1 MKGKPGVKVT
11 IPSSSQKKPNRKPL
25 SQSTRRRHRG
35 LYRRNGTTSHHS
47 ARRPKLG
54 EETGAP
60 PRPLPQGTTIQLLAA
75 FAPHTGR
82 AIGLPSPNKTGEVML
97 SFLQDLVLPSFGTD
111 RQLHLIWD
119 NFSAHKRAR
128 NLWTKPPANIQFYW
142 TPTNASWLNLIEP
155 WFLVLEKTAL
165 YNTDLKTTDAIAEN
179 LKPGYRVPQQP
190 SSAVTMDEDTLIQ
203 RYL

>member
-1 MKGKPGVKVT
+1 MVCIDEMGPLAT
-11 IPSSSQKKPNRKPL
+11 IPRGGRSWGKKPA
-25 SQSTRRRHRG
+25 RRRDRCHKG
-35 LYRRNGTTSHHS
+35 
-47 ARRPKLG
+47 P
-54 EETGAP
+54 
-60 PRPLPQGTTIQLLAA
+60 TIQLLAA
-75 FAPHTGR
+75 FAPHAGR

-97 SFLQDLVLPSFGTD
+97 SFLQDMVLPSFGTD
-111 RQLHLIWD
+111 RKLHLIWD

-179 LKPGYRVPQQP
+179 LKQGIEYLNSHPRPHRW
-190 SSAVTMDEDTLIQ
+190 TKTL
-203 RYL
+203 